1 MRLFV
6 LHNIFITSSICME
19 PDMDTDI
26 RGRQNLIFMF
36 PSFSDGVGLKVI
48 WDEDKRDHEAIQ
60 APYIYIY
67 LLIFRLI

>member
-1 MRLFV
+1 
-6 LHNIFITSSICME
+6 
-19 PDMDTDI
+19 MDTDI